1 MFIVVGLGNIGDEYE
16 GTRHNAGFAV
26 IDELSRRWKIVP
38 KKIKYQSFYAQG
50 IIKRGEVKEQVVIA
64 KPLTYMNLSGRAVKS
79 LQYAFEIPTD
89 HIIVIHDDLD
99 LPVGK
104 VKIKKGG
111 GDGGHKGL
119 YSIISL
125 IGPDFIR
132 VRVGIGRPE
141 RKEDVID
148 YVLSRFGKYDLP
160 AFEEA
165 VITAADATEDII
177 FEGIEKAQ
185 WKYNTRN
192 KNNGETEI

>member
-1 MFIVVGLGNIGDEYE
+1 MFIVVGLGNIGEEYE

-38 KKIKYQSFYAQG
+38 RKIKYQSFYNKG
-50 IIKRGEVKEQVVIA
+50 IVRKNGIEKYVVIA
-64 KPLTYMNLSGRAVKS
+64 KPLTYMNLSGRAVKP
-79 LQYAFEIPTD
+79 LQDAFEVPTD

-99 LPVGK
+99 LPLGK

-125 IGPDFIR
+125 IGPGFIR
-132 VRVGIGRPE
+132 VRLGIGRPL

-148 YVLSRFGKYDLP
+148 YVLSKFSKSELP
-160 AFEEA
+160 IFEESVVTASEA
-165 VITAADATEDII
+165 VEDII
-177 FEGIEKAQ
+177 FEGLEKAQ
-185 WKYNTRN
+185 WKYNSSGTR
-192 KNNGETEI
+192 KNEQD